1 MKEWIIVQ
9 AENSFVN
16 SVANSFAK
24 KKKVSV
30 VEDFY
35 KSSILTKKKM

>member
-16 SVANSFAK
+16 SVADSFAK
-24 KKKVSV
+24 NVICGRLLQK
-30 VEDFY
+30 FH
-35 KSSILTKKKM
+35 IQTKKKM